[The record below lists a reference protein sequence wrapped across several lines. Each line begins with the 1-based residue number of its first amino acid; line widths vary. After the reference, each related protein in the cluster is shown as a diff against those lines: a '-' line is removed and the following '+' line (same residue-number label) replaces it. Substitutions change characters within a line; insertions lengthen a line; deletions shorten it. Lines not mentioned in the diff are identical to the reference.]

1 MPEVLMFGATGY
13 TGRLV
18 ADALFRRG
26 ADFSIAGRNR
36 HELERVASACGG
48 VEVREADATDIG
60 SLVAALREC
69 RVLLTTVGPFS
80 ELGEAAVEAA
90 LRAGVHYVD
99 SCGEGSFIETLID
112 RYSERARRSGLVLA
126 PAMGFDEVVAEVAA
140 TLATEG
146 LAPADVILT
155 YAAPAAASPGTKRS
169 IPGILAGSGDF
180 IEEGRVVEVSF
191 GERKR
196 WSPLPPPVGP
206 KLALSAPLAEL
217 PLAPRHLE
225 LASLQTYLAV
235 ERLPA
240 MALPWVLP
248 TLRRLAG
255 TVPLRRALGEA
266 AVKLA
271 PRPRRKKAPQSWSV
285 LAEARRGSRWRNVAL
300 RGSNVYGTSA
310 ELLASA
316 AIALASEP
324 LEVSGMLTPIEAF
337 GTDFLHKQLINLDVS
352 VEIYQQV
359 GNR

>member
-1 MPEVLMFGATGY
+1 MPEVLLFGATGY

-26 ADFSIAGRNR
+26 ASFSIAGRNR
-36 HELERVASACGG
+36 DELARVASSCGG
-48 VEVREADATDIG
+48 VEVRVADAEDVG
-60 SLVAALREC
+60 SLVAALRGC
-69 RVLLTTVGPFS
+69 RVLVTTVGPFS
-80 ELGEAAVEAA
+80 QLGEAAVEAA

-99 SCGEGSFIETLID
+99 SCGESLFIDSLIN
-112 RYSERARRSGLVLA
+112 RYSERARRNGLVLA

-140 TLATEG
+140 TIATEG
-146 LAPADVILT
+146 LAPSDLILT
-155 YAAPAAASPGTKRS
+155 YAAPTVASPGTIRS
-169 IPGILAGSGDF
+169 IPGILAGSAAF

-206 KLALSAPLAEL
+206 KLALSAALAEL

-225 LASLQTYLAV
+225 LASLETYLAV

-240 MALPWVLP
+240 AVLPWAVP
-248 TLRRLAG
+248 PLRRLAG
-255 TVPLRRALGEA
+255 AAPLWRALGAA

-271 PRPRRKKAPQSWSV
+271 PRPGRKSATRSWSV
-285 LAEARRGSRWRNVAL
+285 LAEARRGQRWRNVAL
-300 RGSNVYGTSA
+300 RGSDVYGTTA

-352 VEIYQQV
+352 VEVYQQA
-359 GNR
+359 GRF